1 MIRDITEHD
10 KETGVIKCKSLEKE
24 ESTSVNLRDI
34 VQIRFTPLSEQFLL
48 FIMISYLYLL

>member
-34 VQIRFTPLSEQFLL
+34 VQIRYTPLSEQFLL
-48 FIMISYLYLL
+48 LIKIYYLNLL